1 MDSLFEVIESYFD
14 GEEVPRDETGCL
26 ARVAKLMEGNRPLLL
41 FLADA
46 QGRVKAAAG
55 LSPKVDSAVVRLLA
69 AELFPCLASEET
81 CIREKTLDGQAC
93 HAFAVRLNGDGEPGM
108 LGGFSECSPEAR
120 QDLERFLPK
129 VAICGEIAW
138 VAVRSELNARTLRA
152 QVGQLVSQQTTLKSA
167 HSEAI
172 GNALE
177 EHEKCLLEEQNRL
190 LMEKACLATEAAN
203 RAKSEFLAN
212 MSHEIRTP
220 LNAILGFTEL
230 LIRGADEGDQAERQ
244 DYLQTIHR
252 SGRHLLELINDI
264 LDLSKI
270 EAGRLDVE
278 RIACSPYEVVA
289 NVMSVLRVRAKEKGL
304 RFASEWPDGV
314 PATIH
319 TDPVRL
325 RQLLINLAGNAIKFT
340 DTGSVRIVARL
351 KGPLSKPQMA
361 FYVIDTGIGIAPD
374 KLDRIFEPFVQA
386 DSSVTRR
393 FGGTGLGLAISRRLA
408 AAMGGDLT
416 VQSELGK
423 GSIFTA
429 TIDPGPLE
437 GVEIAPS
444 SPADAVNGNGTI
456 TQASQHKVS
465 LAPARILLVEDG
477 STNRKLISLVLRRAG
492 AEVMTAENGQT
503 GVDLAVKASFDL
515 ILMDMQ
521 MPVLDGYSA
530 TEKLRKLGCTLPII
544 ALTAHAMAGDEQ
556 KCRRAGCSGYL
567 SKPVDSDRLLQ
578 TVAEH
583 LARGATPATAEVPAA
598 QQKPSAAKRPSLTS
612 TLPTEDPDFREI
624 VEEFVQRAHQQ
635 WEAMKRAWADRD
647 LEEMA
652 RLAHW
657 LKGAGGTAGFDA
669 FTEPAKHLE
678 RLVKT
683 RSLDDIPAA
692 LGAIAELVERI
703 VDPAAQCH

>member
-1 MDSLFEVIESYFD
+1 MDDLFEVIESYFGAEAIPGD
-14 GEEVPRDETGCL
+14 PTGSL
-26 ARVAKLMEGNRPLLL
+26 ARVARLLERCRPSLL

-46 QGRVKAAAG
+46 RGRARAAEGLAPGVDRAVAGSLAGELCAG
-55 LSPKVDSAVVRLLA
+55 LTDGEDRSGERTVDGRAYR
-69 AELFPCLASEET
+69 
-81 CIREKTLDGQAC
+81 
-93 HAFAVRLNGDGEPGM
+93 AFAVRLNGSGQPGV
-108 LGGFSECSPEAR
+108 LGGLCDCSDAAAQE
-120 QDLERFLPK
+120 LESLRPTLTL
-129 VAICGEIAW
+129 CGEIAW
-138 VAVRSELNARTLRA
+138 GNVQSELHTRTLRT
-152 QVGQLVSQQTTLKSA
+152 QINQLVAQQTTLKAA
-167 HSEAI
+167 HAEAI
-172 GNALE
+172 GQAIE
-177 EHEKCLLEEQNRL
+177 EHEKRMLEEQNRL
-190 LMEKACLATEAAN
+190 VMEKTCLATEAAN

-230 LIRGADEGDQAERQ
+230 LIRGADEGDEAQRQ
-244 DYLQTIHR
+244 DYLQTIHQ

-278 RIACSPYEVVA
+278 RIPCSPPEVVA
-289 NVMSVLRVRAKEKGL
+289 SVMSVLRVRAKEKGL
-304 RFASEWPDGV
+304 RFTSEWPDGV

-340 DTGSVRIVARL
+340 DAGSVRIVARL
-351 KGPLSKPQMA
+351 EGPPGTPKMA

-408 AAMGGDLT
+408 AALGGELT
-416 VQSELGK
+416 VQSEPGK
-423 GSIFTA
+423 GSTFTA

-437 GVEIAPS
+437 GVEILESP
-444 SPADAVNGNGTI
+444 PADAVNGNGKI
-456 TQASQHKVS
+456 AQASQQKIS

-492 AEVMTAENGQT
+492 AEVITAENGLT
-503 GVDLAVKASFDL
+503 GLELATSNSFDL

-521 MPVLDGYSA
+521 MPVMDGYSA
-530 TEKLRKLGCTLPII
+530 TEKLRRLGCTLPII

-556 KCRRAGCSGYL
+556 KCLRVGCSGYL

-578 TVAEH
+578 TIATH
-583 LARGATPATAEVPAA
+583 LKDAKTPAVGAVPAA
-598 QQKPSAAKRPSLTS
+598 SRKPPASAGPPLQS
-612 TLPTEDPDFREI
+612 TLPTDDPDFREI
-624 VEEFVQRAHQQ
+624 AEEFVQRACEQ
-635 WEAMKRAWADRD
+635 WEAMKRAWANQN

-657 LKGAGGTAGFDA
+657 FKGASGTAGFDA
-669 FTEPAKHLE
+669 FTEPAKRME
-678 RLVKT
+678 QVVKA
-683 RSLDDIPAA
+683 RKRDDIPLA
-692 LGAIAELVERI
+692 LDAMAGLVDRI
-703 VDPAAQCH
+703 VAPAAQSH